1 MLTSKVPILN
11 INIRHHIVFIRAD
24 FFLSEKQ
31 CTDSDCQAEI
41 PGNIKVMISSVVLG
55 KSADRSENV

>member
-1 MLTSKVPILN
+1 MLI
-11 INIRHHIVFIRAD
+11 IAD

-41 PGNIKVMISSVVLG
+41 PGNIKVMISSVLVLLG
-55 KSADRSENV
+55 KSADRSENVMIV